1 MEQFFTLK
9 KGNKMRYLSIVFG
22 VLAVVGSFMPTTC
35 GYEYNKFL
43 SQLISAGDL
52 VFDVGAHIGDKT
64 QLYLRENARVVCI
77 EPQPGCCNKLK
88 DRFRNNSQ
96 VTIEQVGLAEEPG
109 SLQLLICSSSPAIST
124 FSSEWK
130 EKSRHADR
138 GYKWDLAVTVPVV
151 TLDSLIEK
159 YGIPQFCKI
168 DVENFEYNVLKG
180 LSHPIPSL
188 SIEFH
193 VETFN
198 EAIKCLDRLEDLGYK
213 EFNFAAGEIPEFV
226 FKVWHSK
233 ADLVRELVNYSFVYY
248 TKEKDQLWGD
258 IYAKHS

>member
-1 MEQFFTLK
+1 MSH
-9 KGNKMRYLSIVFG
+9 LSTIFG
-22 VLAVVGSFMPTTC
+22 ILVVLGGFMPTSC
-35 GYEYNKFL
+35 AYEYSKFF
-43 SQLISAGDL
+43 SQLMEAGDL

-64 QLYLRENARVVCI
+64 QLYLRENARVICI
-77 EPQPGCCNKLK
+77 EPQPNCCSKLN
-88 DRFRNNSQ
+88 DRFGSNPQ
-96 VTIEQVGLAEEPG
+96 VTIEQVGLAEAPG

-130 EKSRHADR
+130 DKSRHADR
-138 GYKWDLAVTVPVV
+138 GYKWDSVVTVPVV

-180 LSHPIPSL
+180 LSSPIPNI

-193 VETFN
+193 VETFH

-213 EFNFAAGEIPEFV
+213 EFNFAAGEVPKFV

-233 ADLVRELVNYSFVYY
+233 ADLVRELVNYSFLYY
-248 TKEKDQLWGD
+248 MKEKDHLWGD
-258 IYAKHS
+258 IYAKQS